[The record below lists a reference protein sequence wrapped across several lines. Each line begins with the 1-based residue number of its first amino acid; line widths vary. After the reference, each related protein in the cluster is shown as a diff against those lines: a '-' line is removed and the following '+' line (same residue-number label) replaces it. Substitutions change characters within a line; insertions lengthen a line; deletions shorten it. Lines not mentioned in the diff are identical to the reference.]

1 MSNYRPIT
9 IPPTISEILE
19 RVVHHQLYY
28 YLNEKSVLAKEQH
41 GFRARRATD
50 TALIHFTDKILA
62 SMDSGQVTG
71 VVFLDLSKAF
81 DTVNHEL
88 LLRKLSRL
96 GLSDNSVSWFS
107 LIYLIDRL
115 LL

>member
-1 MSNYRPIT
+1 
-9 IPPTISEILE
+9 
-19 RVVHHQLYY
+19 
-28 YLNEKSVLAKEQH
+28 
-41 GFRARRATD
+41 
-50 TALIHFTDKILA
+50 
-62 SMDSGQVTG
+62 MDSGQVTG